1 MVWNYIIPLGIVFFL
16 SLFYGLFRQRLHK
29 PIGFGTYVFVSTGA
43 TVLSLIATHIQSD
56 SPFPLLG
63 AIITGI
69 GFLGAGALI
78 KNTDKTTGF
87 TSAASIWLFSI
98 FGMAVGLKEYFLGLL
113 MYSTVWIIL
122 GIDLYLE
129 KKSIGA
135 YQKKMTISTNKLIP
149 TEEFEKVFDGHK
161 HKLLSIE
168 VDKKGATITA
178 VFLIEGTKEEINT
191 LAQSFLAQNWFV
203 GCKVE

>member
-1 MVWNYIIPLGIVFFL
+1 MAWNYIIPLSIVFVL

-29 PIGFGTYVFVSTGA
+29 PIGFGTYVFVSMGA
-43 TVLSLIATHIQSD
+43 AVLSLIAVNIESD

-78 KNTDKTTGF
+78 KNTDRTTGF
-87 TSAASIWLFSI
+87 TSAASIWLFAI
-98 FGMAVGLKEYFLGLL
+98 FGMSIGLKEYFLALL
-113 MYSTVWIIL
+113 MYSTVWAIL

-135 YQKKMTISTNKLIP
+135 YQKKMSISTNKLIP
-149 TEEFEKVFDGHK
+149 TEEFEKVFEGHK

-168 VDKKGATITA
+168 VDKKKGTMNA
-178 VFLIEGTKEEINT
+178 VFMIEGTKEEINT
-191 LAQSFLAQNWFV
+191 LAHSFLAQNWFV